1 MPAQYSRR
9 SVLRLLG
16 AGIAAQPVLA
26 ACASAARSAVTDP
39 ASSRRL
45 ARVLVSP
52 DRVIRHVV
60 GLRPFRPSGF
70 RMAAEPL
77 GDRLLIHNYGHGGG
91 GVSLS
96 WGCADMA
103 AQLAL
108 ATPHRDAAVLGC
120 GVIGLTAARILQ
132 DRGFTVTMYARELPP
147 DTTSNIA
154 GASWGPVSVVDGPLR
169 TPEFD
174 RQYVQASRYAFRYF
188 QTLVSAKY
196 GVWWRE
202 RYTLSRTAPSPGTGI
217 NALLADM
224 LPPSVTLPAGEHP
237 FGAMHVTRALTMHIE
252 PSIFLPAILLD
263 FRTGG
268 GRVVIRECRDMG
280 AVRDLPHPV
289 VVNCTGLGARAL
301 CGDNDMTPIKG
312 QLTVLAPQPEVDY
325 IVIAPNNLYMMPR
338 QDGIVLGG
346 TSERGEWSL
355 DPNAGEIERILAG
368 HRTLYANVPGESR
381 YRSS

>member
-1 MPAQYSRR
+1 M
-9 SVLRLLG
+9 LKLLG
-16 AGIAAQPVLA
+16 AGIAAQPILA
-26 ACASAARSAVTDP
+26 ACASAARGVATD
-39 ASSRRL
+39 AGSRRRL

-52 DRVIRHVV
+52 DRVIRHVA
-60 GLRPFRPSGF
+60 GLRPFRPAGF
-70 RMAAEPL
+70 RLAVEPL

-96 WGCADMA
+96 WGCADLA
-103 AQLAL
+103 AQFAL
-108 ATPHRDAAVLGC
+108 ATPHRDAAILGC
-120 GVIGLTAARILQ
+120 GVIGLTTARILQ

-154 GASWGPVSVVDGPLR
+154 GAMWGPISVVDAALR

-174 RQYVQASRYAFRYF
+174 RQYVQVSRYAFRYF
-188 QTLVSAKY
+188 QTLASPKY

-202 RYTLSRTAPSPGTGI
+202 RYTLSATAPAPGRGI
-217 NALLADM
+217 NALLADL
-224 LPPSVTLPAGEHP
+224 LPPDVTVPAGEHP
-237 FGAMHVTRALTMHIE
+237 FAPMHVTRALTMHIE

-263 FRTGG
+263 VRAGG

-280 AVRDLPHPV
+280 DVRALPHPV

-325 IVIAPNNLYMMPR
+325 IVLAPNNLYMMPR

-355 DPNAGEIERILAG
+355 EPNAREIERILTG
-368 HRTLYANVPGESR
+368 HRALFANPAGR
-381 YRSS
+381 RR